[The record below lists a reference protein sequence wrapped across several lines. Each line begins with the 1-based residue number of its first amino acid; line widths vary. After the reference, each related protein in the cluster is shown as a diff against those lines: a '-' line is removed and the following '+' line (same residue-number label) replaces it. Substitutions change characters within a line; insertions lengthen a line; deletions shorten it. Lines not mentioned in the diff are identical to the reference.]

1 MNQEYMNSNLTGENK
16 MLRDRITELED
27 EIYEMKENNMKKGVK
42 NMMSYEEKEIKVNN
56 RNLRER
62 LEFLQRR

>member
-1 MNQEYMNSNLTGENK
+1 MNSNLTGENK